1 MVTPKPFSDLEIAR
15 IRAKLQETLGRD
27 LTPEEIKYLGLS
39 TVVIP
44 EERENCDPTELP
56 IDRRKQ
62 DRSA

>member
-1 MVTPKPFSDLEIAR
+1 MVTPKPFSDSGIAR

-27 LTPEEIKYLGLS
+27 LTPEEIKYLSLS
-39 TVVIP
+39 TVVVP
-44 EERENCDPTELP
+44 EEKENCEPTELL

>member
-1 MVTPKPFSDLEIAR
+1 MVTPKPLSELEIAR

-27 LTPEEIKYLGLS
+27 LTPEEIRYLGLS

-44 EERENCDPTELP
+44 EEKENCEPTEAP
-56 IDRRKQ
+56 IERRNK